1 MSLWLTE
8 SPPSP
13 ITFVMTIGSVCKS
26 QSMHNDFFIGWPIHS
41 CIEDGLLLKSCSP
54 SASSVFGENPW
65 EICLGCCSNGGWG
78 SHPCSKALL
87 FFFFSFSLGPHFT
100 IVCVHH
106 HHHHHHHRDNCFDL
120 SHALFDI
127 SISISVS
134 IVDISTLLKN
144 INIDMVIFE
153 NIDIDR
159 NPSGQPDRFS
169 QVFLTFPE
177 LQGVFLLLPHQ
188 KVKVWK
194 T

>member
-13 ITFVMTIGSVCKS
+13 ITFVMTIGSVCNS
-26 QSMHNDFFIGWPIHS
+26 QSIHNDFFIGWPIHS

-106 HHHHHHHRDNCFDL
+106 HHHHHRDNCFDL
-120 SHALFDI
+120 SLALLGWLHLYKVEPLIPSAAHCFQFSLGADMKWMVNII
-127 SISISVS
+127 SNEM
-134 IVDISTLLKN
+134 D
-144 INIDMVIFE
+144 
-153 NIDIDR
+153 
-159 NPSGQPDRFS
+159 G
-169 QVFLTFPE
+169 
-177 LQGVFLLLPHQ
+177 
-188 KVKVWK
+188 K
-194 T
+194 TSYQMKWTKWNGW